1 MKALLI
7 IAAIL
12 AFILFFKVKIT
23 IAYADDVTLTV
34 TLLGI
39 PIRILPARQK
49 KVRVWRYHLRRMRKK
64 DTQRRA
70 LQKKKAAASREKAA
84 QKKQHKAGQKA
95 AKKGQPKA
103 PLGDIITMVLELV
116 KVVFSRFGRH
126 LRIDVTR
133 LRLVVATGD
142 AAKTAILWGA
152 ICPAVGALLEILDRI
167 TNLRTVKNCDI
178 DVVPDFAADTFR
190 ADICIAFSLRVWH
203 VFDIALRALFSFLQ
217 NKPNIPAAAGDHK
230 PPSAKPN
237 SVDPKPQA

>member
-1 MKALLI
+1 M
-7 IAAIL
+7 
-12 AFILFFKVKIT
+12 
-23 IAYADDVTLTV
+23 
-34 TLLGI
+34 
-39 PIRILPARQK
+39 
-49 KVRVWRYHLRRMRKK
+49 
-64 DTQRRA
+64 
-70 LQKKKAAASREKAA
+70 
-84 QKKQHKAGQKA
+84 QKKQRKAEQKE

-103 PLGDIITMVLELV
+103 PLNEIITMVLELV

-178 DVVPDFAADTFR
+178 DVVPDFTADTFR

-203 VFDIALRALFSFLQ
+203 VFDIAFRALFSFLKH
-217 NKPNIPAAAGDHK
+217 KPHVPAATDGHK
-230 PPSAKPN
+230 PPAATPK

>member
-1 MKALLI
+1 MKGLLI
-7 IAAIL
+7 AAAII
-12 AFILFFKVKIT
+12 AFILLFKVKIT
-23 IAYADDVTLTV
+23 IAYADEVALTV

-39 PIRILPARQK
+39 PIRILPAKQK
-49 KVRVWRYHLRRMRKK
+49 KVRVWRYNLRRMRKK
-64 DTQRRA
+64 DAKRRA
-70 LQKKKAAASREKAA
+70 GLKKKAQADAVKAA
-84 QKKQHKAGQKA
+84 QKKQRKAEQKE

-103 PLGDIITMVLELV
+103 PLGEIITMVLELV

-142 AAKTAILWGA
+142 AAQTAILWGA

-203 VFDIALRALFSFLQ
+203 LFDIAFRALFSFIKH
-217 NKPNIPAAAGDHK
+217 KPNVPAAPTAAHK
-230 PPSAKPN
+230 T
-237 SVDPKPQA
+237 VHPKPEA